1 MYPETASLSV
11 VLLTGKME
19 GTQTKKKTACFK
31 WEKYPFKWIFR
42 ITLRI

>member
-19 GTQTKKKTACFK
+19 GTQRKKQRVSNGRNIHSNG
-31 WEKYPFKWIFR
+31 Y
-42 ITLRI
+42 LGLH

>member
-19 GTQTKKKTACFK
+19 GTQNK
-31 WEKYPFKWIFR
+31 EKNSMFQMGEIS
-42 ITLRI
+42 IQMDI

>member
-19 GTQTKKKTACFK
+19 GTQRKNQHVSN
-31 WEKYPFKWIFR
+31 ERNIHSNGY
-42 ITLRI
+42 LGLH

>member
-19 GTQTKKKTACFK
+19 GTQTKEKKNSVFQMG
-31 WEKYPFKWIFR
+31 EIS
-42 ITLRI
+42 IQMDI